1 MNRTLV
7 FQTDFGRTD
16 GAVAAMYGVA
26 LDINPELKIFDL
38 SHEVPPYH
46 IFEASYNLVQTLS
59 YWAEG
64 TVFISVVDP
73 GVGTDRK
80 SIVVRTRSGHFVVTP
95 DNGTLTHIAKDVGIE
110 EAREIEE
117 SLHRRPGSSES
128 YTFHGRDLYAVTG
141 AKLAA
146 GLIPFDAVG
155 PVLPLSSLVI
165 LPTTQ
170 TEILPDEVKG
180 SIDVLDARFGS
191 LWTSVERE
199 AFLTLGLK
207 FGDLVDVSITGQGT
221 PMYRSTIVYC
231 HSFGD
236 VPAGHP
242 LVYVNSLYRMGV
254 AINQGSF
261 AKAYN
266 IGTGQGWKVSF
277 RRAGDDRK

>member
-1 MNRTLV
+1 MKTNRTLV

-26 LDINPELKIFDL
+26 LSLSPDLKIFDL
-38 SHEVPPYH
+38 SHEVPAYH
-46 IFEASYNLVQTLS
+46 IFEASYNLVQTIG
-59 YWAEG
+59 YWPKG

-80 SIVVRTRSGHFVVTP
+80 SVVVRTKSGHYIVTP
-95 DNGTLTHIAKDVGIE
+95 DNGTLTHVGKDIGIE

-117 SLHRRPGSSES
+117 SLHRLPGSSES

-141 AKLAA
+141 AKLAS
-146 GLIPFDAVG
+146 GIISFDDVG
-155 PVLPLSSLVI
+155 PQLPLASLVI
-165 LPTTQ
+165 LPTTK
-170 TEILPDEVKG
+170 TEIGPDGVTG
-180 SIDVLDARFGS
+180 SVDVLDVRFGS

-207 FGDLVDVSITGQGT
+207 FGDMVDVSITSQGT
-221 PMYRSTIVYC
+221 PMYRGTIVFC

-242 LVYVNSLYRMGV
+242 LVYTNSLYRMGV

-266 IGTGQGWKVSF
+266 IGTGQSWSVTF
-277 RRAGDDRK
+277 RRTQG